1 MVIREIVL
9 QHKAERELFILQA
22 EKYVLRE
29 SIPYIQKFLDENII
43 KVISGPRRAGKSVFC
58 ILLLKNKNF
67 AYLNFD
73 DENLLKIKNYDE
85 IIKAL
90 YEVYPDAKYFLF
102 DEIQN
107 LDKWELFV
115 NKLHRRNFNLIITGS
130 NSKLL
135 EKEISSVLTG
145 RYISV
150 KVLPFSFREFLKAK
164 NFELDKEKLHLPEIK
179 GKILNL
185 LSEYIFS
192 GGFPEVVVKN
202 LDAKIYLETL
212 FDAILLKDV
221 VKRYKVRFVPQIYDL
236 AIYLLSNFSSEFSFT
251 KIKNILGLKS
261 VTTTQNYVRYLE
273 ESYLLFMLNRFS
285 FKLKEQIKAP
295 KKIYTVDNGF
305 VLAKTFQLSVNIG
318 KLMENAVFCELL
330 RRNFRPNLDLF
341 YYKAKN
347 GKEVDFV
354 VKQGP
359 KAEKLIQVCYNTSD
373 PKTKEREI
381 KALSD
386 ASDELNCKD
395 LEIISWDYEAE
406 EKYKGKIIKFIPL
419 WKWLL
424 EKYD

>member
-354 VKQGP
+354 VKQGS

>member
-1 MVIREIVL
+1 L
-9 QHKAERELFILQA
+9 ER
-22 EKYVLRE
+22 
-29 SIPYIQKFLDENII
+29 
-43 KVISGPRRAGKSVFC
+43 
-58 ILLLKNKNF
+58 
-67 AYLNFD
+67 
-73 DENLLKIKNYDE
+73 
-85 IIKAL
+85 
-90 YEVYPDAKYFLF
+90 
-102 DEIQN
+102 
-107 LDKWELFV
+107 
-115 NKLHRRNFNLIITGS
+115 
-130 NSKLL
+130 
-135 EKEISSVLTG
+135 EISSVLTG

-202 LDAKIYLETL
+202 LDSKIYLETL

-285 FKLKEQIKAP
+285 FKLKEQIKVP

-305 VLAKTFQLSVNIG
+305 VLAKAFQLSANIG

-359 KAEKLIQVCYNTSD
+359 KAERLIQVCYNTSD

-386 ASDELNCKD
+386 ASDELNCKN

-406 EKYKGKIIKFIPL
+406 EKYEGKIIKFIPL